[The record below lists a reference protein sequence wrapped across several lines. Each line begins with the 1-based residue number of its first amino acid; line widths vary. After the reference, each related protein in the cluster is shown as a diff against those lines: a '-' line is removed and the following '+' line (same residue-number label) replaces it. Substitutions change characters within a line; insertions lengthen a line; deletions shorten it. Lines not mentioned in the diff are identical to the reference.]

1 MILLSTKCTI
11 GKKCNY
17 FKCYQRKPAKF
28 AIPSKR
34 DANNVGNSAPTA
46 GIQKDQGLDINTL
59 DVFRRTMRMSTS
71 SSA

>member
-1 MILLSTKCTI
+1 MHQASKNIIIS
-11 GKKCNY
+11 NY
-17 FKCYQRKPAKF
+17 YQHISAEL
-28 AIPSKR
+28 AIHPKR
-34 DANNVGNSAPTA
+34 GANNVGNSAPTA